1 VLRRVR
7 LALGVLLLT
16 SVAFLITGGLSPAN
30 AAESSITGT
39 LTTPAGVAVEGV
51 VVSAI
56 DPDGVITSGT
66 SDAKGVFVVP
76 LPAGGTYTVE
86 IDQTTLPEGIT
97 LNNEEDAIRSLF
109 VLGGEKKILV
119 GLSED
124 GESGIVAGSS
134 GTGERV

>member
-1 VLRRVR
+1 
-7 LALGVLLLT
+7 
-16 SVAFLITGGLSPAN
+16 LITGGLSPAN

-56 DPDGVITSGT
+56 DPDGVTTSGT

-97 LNNEEDAIRSLF
+97 LNNEQDASRSLL
-109 VLGGEKKILV
+109 VLGGEKRILI
-119 GLSED
+119 GLSEGGD
-124 GESGIVAGSS
+124 SGIVADSS
-134 GTGERV
+134 GTGERVVQLFLDGIL